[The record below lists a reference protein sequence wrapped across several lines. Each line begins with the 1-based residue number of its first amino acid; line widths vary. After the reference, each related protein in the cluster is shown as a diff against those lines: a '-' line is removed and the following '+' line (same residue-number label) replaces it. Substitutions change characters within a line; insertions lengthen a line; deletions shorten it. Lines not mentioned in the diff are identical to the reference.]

1 MRLGG
6 VSMDALINVTVIW
19 SIIGACAL
27 LLGIVHATRWFLDRD
42 ARADLSFAVVAVS
55 FVGVAYVELRLMHAA
70 NAAEWGDWMRWL
82 HLPLFGLLVGTAVFT
97 NQILG
102 TGRRWLLWAFI
113 VLRGVTLV
121 VNFSVRPNFNFD
133 TIKSSKQIRFRG
145 DNVSVVGEAVTG
157 RWQLLGTLSALLLVA
172 FLADATIAAWR
183 RGREAA
189 RTSAVVVGVS
199 SLLFVLVAGIYAQL
213 VIWDVLA
220 APFVITPAFI
230 PLLLV
235 MSFEIGRDMMR
246 SSILAKRLHDSRHR
260 LELAAG
266 SANLGLWEWD
276 GRKQFILATRAARQM
291 FGLQS
296 HESRNF
302 RRWLERVHP
311 EDAHRLVREIEGA
324 VHSGKSY
331 DTDFRIRLDDGSVRW
346 IHAHGQAESAKHG
359 GPALVRGALR
369 DVTEQRRSQ
378 DETHELRRELAHSGR
393 VSLLGQLATSLAH
406 ELSQPLGAILRNAEA
421 AEMLLDSRSP
431 DLEELKAIVADIQR
445 DDRRARDVI
454 DRLRSL
460 LNRRKVAEQ
469 SITIDG
475 LMQDVL
481 ELVRGDATS
490 RGITLEHVPSPG
502 LPLVVGDRVQLSQVL
517 LNLTLNAMDAVA
529 GQPTFQRTVVMW
541 SHAPGNGEV
550 ELCVKDSGVGV
561 TPELARRVFEP
572 FYTTKSAGMGMG
584 LAISR
589 TIAEAHDGSLSVES
603 NEQGGAT
610 FRLRLPAGKAEA

>member
-1 MRLGG
+1 
-6 VSMDALINVTVIW
+6 
-19 SIIGACAL
+19 
-27 LLGIVHATRWFLDRD
+27 
-42 ARADLSFAVVAVS
+42 
-55 FVGVAYVELRLMHAA
+55 
-70 NAAEWGDWMRWL
+70 
-82 HLPLFGLLVGTAVFT
+82 
-97 NQILG
+97 
-102 TGRRWLLWAFI
+102 
-113 VLRGVTLV
+113 
-121 VNFSVRPNFNFD
+121 
-133 TIKSSKQIRFRG
+133 
-145 DNVSVVGEAVTG
+145 
-157 RWQLLGTLSALLLVA
+157 
-172 FLADATIAAWR
+172 
-183 RGREAA
+183 
-189 RTSAVVVGVS
+189 
-199 SLLFVLVAGIYAQL
+199 
-213 VIWDVLA
+213 
-220 APFVITPAFI
+220 
-230 PLLLV
+230 
-235 MSFEIGRDMMR
+235 
-246 SSILAKRLHDSRHR
+246 
-260 LELAAG
+260 
-266 SANLGLWEWD
+266 
-276 GRKQFILATRAARQM
+276 
-291 FGLQS
+291 
-296 HESRNF
+296 
-302 RRWLERVHP
+302 
-311 EDAHRLVREIEGA
+311 
-324 VHSGKSY
+324 
-331 DTDFRIRLDDGSVRW
+331 LDDGSVRW

>member
-1 MRLGG
+1 LDAPFNFAM
-6 VSMDALINVTVIW
+6 VWSMIA
-19 SIIGACAL
+19 ACVM
-27 LLGIVHATRWFLDRD
+27 LLGVVHAIRWLLDRD
-42 ARADLSFAVVAVS
+42 ARADLTFAIIAAS

-70 NAAEWGDWMRWL
+70 DAAEWGDWMRWL

-97 NQILG
+97 HQILG

-133 TIKSSKQIRFRG
+133 AIESIEQIRFLG

-172 FLADATIAAWR
+172 FLLDATVAAWR

-199 SLLFVLVAGIYAQL
+199 SLLFVLIAGIYAQL

-266 SANLGLWEWD
+266 SADLGLWEWD
-276 GRKQFILATRAARQM
+276 GRRQFVLATRQARQL
-291 FGLQS
+291 FGLPS
-296 HESRNF
+296 RGSRNF

-311 EDAHRLVREIEGA
+311 DDAHRLVREIERA
-324 VHSGKSY
+324 VHSGQYY
-331 DTDFRIRLDDGSVRW
+331 DSDFRIRLDDGSVRW
-346 IHAHGQAESAKHG
+346 IHARGQAEPAKLG
-359 GPALVRGALR
+359 GPAIVRGALR
-369 DVTEQRRSQ
+369 DVTLQRRSEE
-378 DETHELRRELAHSGR
+378 ETHQLRQELAHAGR
-393 VSLLGQLATSLAH
+393 VSLLGQLSSSLAH
-406 ELSQPLGAILRNAEA
+406 ELSQPLSAILRNAEA
-421 AEMLLDSRSP
+421 AGMLLESKVP
-431 DLEELKAIVADIQR
+431 DLEELKAIVTDIQR

-454 DRLRSL
+454 DRLRTL
-460 LNRRKVAEQ
+460 LKRRKVAEQ
-469 SITIDG
+469 SISIDA
-475 LMQDVL
+475 LMQEVL
-481 ELVRGDATS
+481 ELVRVDAHS
-490 RGITLEHVPSPG
+490 RGVHLEHVPSPG
-502 LPLVVGDRVQLSQVL
+502 LPQVCGDRVQLSQVL
-517 LNLTLNAMDAVA
+517 LNLTINAMDAVA
-529 GQPTFQRTVVMW
+529 GQPAFRRTIVLW
-541 SHAPGNGEV
+541 AHAPGESEV
-550 ELCVKDSGVGV
+550 ELCVKDGGDGV
-561 TPELARRVFEP
+561 TPELARKVFEP
-572 FYTTKSAGMGMG
+572 FYTTKSTGMGMG

-589 TIAEAHDGSLSVES
+589 SIAEAHDGSLTVEC

-610 FRLRLPAGKAEA
+610 FRLRLPARKAVA